1 MIGTALVGA
10 TVGGVG
16 GHLWRGMSRADVK
29 EFGEIIDSGEAA
41 LVVVGESKLE
51 AALEKASMRAEKHV
65 AKELDVSPKQVD
77 DAVRAAAAQVA

>member
-1 MIGTALVGA
+1 
-10 TVGGVG
+10 
-16 GHLWRGMSRADVK
+16 MSRADVK
-29 EFGEIIDSGEAA
+29 EFGEIIDTGEAA

-51 AALEKASMRAEKHV
+51 AALEKASMRAETHV